1 MEDMGG
7 LGWSLIT
14 IGGPIVLIV
23 VLAWAVLRNRAQR
36 NDGVDTEA
44 ETRRVYDEEDRE
56 HRGESDNVP

>member
-7 LGWSLIT
+7 LSGTLIY
-14 IGGPIVLIV
+14 IVGPIVLVV
-23 VLAWAVLRNRAQR
+23 VLAWALLRNRAQG

-56 HRGESDNVP
+56 HHGESDNVP

>member
-7 LGWSLIT
+7 LGGTLIY
-14 IGGPIVLIV
+14 IVGPIVLVI
-23 VLAWAVLRNRAQR
+23 VLAWALLRNRAQG

-56 HRGESDNVP
+56 HRVESDNVP